1 LNSRTAQSA
10 AAYGGAE
17 GILDFNFYLR
27 CGQPYNLRGNPAS
40 AAFMQE

>member
-1 LNSRTAQSA
+1 LNSRTERSA

-27 CGQPYNLRGNPAS
+27 CGQPCNGRRTMPL
-40 AAFMQE
+40 AAF